1 MAEQTLVG
9 GLRAVEMYYRSVRE
23 ISSGSAAFLQTQTR
37 LNTPNMG
44 VLMPEAYREL
54 CDFTNQSVALFGLEL
69 VQTLDAI
76 KKFEDRDVPFRWVS
90 VYMPVNYLREEK
102 AERGIMGYIERYRI
116 DSNRLCFELPD
127 KLLLETG
134 GGAAENISKLRN
146 RGFHFMLSGF
156 GAASTPMMRL
166 SDFAVDY
173 VLMSPEVTTYLGRD
187 ERSDNAVKSMITF
200 AKDMGAEPIADG
212 VVNASQ
218 AEALFEFECNYCT
231 GTLAGKYTQER
242 YIRRRGDDADNDD
255 DEAQE

>member
-37 LNTPNMG
+37 LNTPDMG

-54 CDFTNQSVALFGLEL
+54 CDFTNQSVALFGLEI
-69 VQTLDAI
+69 VQALDAI
-76 KKFEDRDVPFRWVS
+76 KKFDDREVPFRWLS

-102 AERGIMGYIERYRI
+102 AERGIIGYMERYKI

-127 KLLLETG
+127 KLLNETSG
-134 GGAAENISKLRN
+134 VAADNIQKLRN
-146 RGFHFMLSGF
+146 RGFHFMLGGF

-166 SDFAVDY
+166 SDFPVDF
-173 VLMSPEVTTYLGRD
+173 VLMSGEVTTYLGRD
-187 ERSDNAVKSMITF
+187 SRSDNAVKSMITF
-200 AKDMGAEPIADG
+200 ARDMGAEPIADG
-212 VVNASQ
+212 VVNANQ
-218 AEALFEFECNYCT
+218 AEMLFELECNYCT

-242 YIRRRGDDADNDD
+242 YVRRRGDEQAD
-255 DEAQE
+255 DEEAQQ